1 MFTFSVL
8 RMCAFSTSRS
18 PVVVMLPA
26 AGGWTELALED
37 WLLAGVNHA
46 VVLETVA
53 LCEARVADV
62 TLIRFLACN
71 EHIQN
76 TIHGSPKAGRS
87 YKTA

>member
-1 MFTFSVL
+1 M
-8 RMCAFSTSRS
+8 
-18 PVVVMLPA
+18 MLPA
-26 AGGWTELALED
+26 AGGWAELALED

-62 TLIRFLACN
+62 TLVRFLACN

-76 TIHGSPKAGRS
+76 TSHGWPKNRHP
-87 YKTA
+87 YKTASVFVGSAAGTT

>member
-8 RMCAFSTSRS
+8 RMCAFSTNRS
-18 PVVVMLPA
+18 PVVMTLPA

-62 TLIRFLACN
+62 ALVRFLAYS

-76 TIHGSPKAGRS
+76 TICG
-87 YKTA
+87 